1 MQVTLI
7 NTKETLDVM
16 RKLPDGGIEAIGS
29 YEVSI
34 SDPAFVARAEALIRE
49 IEGKGLKD
57 AGYDYA
63 ELTEQC
69 TELLRSALA
78 PEDVEELMGA
88 KPDLYNSLLLLTA
101 VMKFV
106 NELDPG
112 KQMMD
117 QINALLPDEAQLSA
131 EMLAS
136 QGA

>member
-16 RKLPDGGIEAIGS
+16 RKLPDGELEAVGS

-78 PEDVEELMGA
+78 PGDVEELMGN

-101 VMKFV
+101 IMKFV

-117 QINALLPDEAQLSA
+117 QIDALLPDEAQLSA